1 MFSQLKRRASDV
13 YHAVTDERHR
23 AFNAQRKIV
32 DLAQRTE
39 AARRA
44 AERLPR
50 AAAPLPE
57 SDEQAL
63 ARLDADGWLALP
75 GLIQPQ
81 WVDEIKAYLAGRLA
95 RDPYRPELG
104 RFRAP
109 DEVPPQTHV
118 SHFNNAD
125 IVRAPHLMAIANDP
139 RVLALVEAWMG
150 VKPTLAALRVW
161 WSTPTATGEPEH
173 AELFHRDVD
182 DLQFIKLFVY
192 LTDVGEETGPH
203 IFVEGSQRIDKLTRI
218 ARYTDEQVAEAF
230 GEDAIR
236 RFTGPAGT
244 AFLENTYGMHRGLP
258 PRAGPRLIFQPLY
271 AQRPLIFGPKRPVI
285 SASELSLKVDPYVN
299 RVFVEP

>member
-63 ARLDADGWLALP
+63 ARLDADGWLPLP
-75 GLIQPQ
+75 GLIQPE
-81 WVDEIKAYLAGRLA
+81 WVGEIKAYLAGRLA

>member
-139 RVLALVEAWMG
+139 RVLGLVEAWMG

-192 LTDVGEETGPH
+192 LTDVGEDTGPH

-271 AQRPLIFGPKRPVI
+271 AQRPLIFGPKCPVI

>member
-63 ARLDADGWLALP
+63 ARLDADGWLPLP
-75 GLIQPQ
+75 GLIQPE
-81 WVDEIKAYLAGRLA
+81 WVGEIKAYLAGRLA

-139 RVLALVEAWMG
+139 RVLGLVEAWMG

-192 LTDVGEETGPH
+192 LTDVGEDTGPH

>member
-1 MFSQLKRRASDV
+1 MLSQLKRRASDV

-118 SHFNNAD
+118 SHFDNAD

-139 RVLALVEAWMG
+139 RVLGLVEAWMG

-192 LTDVGEETGPH
+192 LTDVGEDTGPH

>member
-44 AERLPR
+44 AARLPR
-50 AAAPLPE
+50 AADPSPE
-57 SDEQAL
+57 CDEQAL
-63 ARLDADGWLALP
+63 ARLDADGWLPLP
-75 GLIQPQ
+75 GLIQPE
-81 WVDEIKAYLAGRLA
+81 WVGEIKAYLAGRLA

-118 SHFNNAD
+118 SHFDNAD

-139 RVLALVEAWMG
+139 RVLGLVEAWMG

-192 LTDVGEETGPH
+192 LTDVGEDTGPH

-285 SASELSLKVDPYVN
+285 SASELPLKVDPYVN

>member
-139 RVLALVEAWMG
+139 RVLGLVEAWMG

-192 LTDVGEETGPH
+192 LTDVGEDTGPH

-285 SASELSLKVDPYVN
+285 SASELPLKVDPYVN

>member
-1 MFSQLKRRASDV
+1 
-13 YHAVTDERHR
+13 
-23 AFNAQRKIV
+23 
-32 DLAQRTE
+32 
-39 AARRA
+39 
-44 AERLPR
+44 
-50 AAAPLPE
+50 
-57 SDEQAL
+57 
-63 ARLDADGWLALP
+63 
-75 GLIQPQ
+75 
-81 WVDEIKAYLAGRLA
+81 
-95 RDPYRPELG
+95 
-104 RFRAP
+104 
-109 DEVPPQTHV
+109 
-118 SHFNNAD
+118 
-125 IVRAPHLMAIANDP
+125 MAIANDP
-139 RVLALVEAWMG
+139 RVLGLVEAWMG

-192 LTDVGEETGPH
+192 LTDVGEDTGPH
-203 IFVEGSQRIDKLTRI
+203 IFVEGWQRIDKLTRI

>member
-63 ARLDADGWLALP
+63 ARLDADGWLPLP
-75 GLIQPQ
+75 GLIQPE
-81 WVDEIKAYLAGRLA
+81 WVGEIKAYLAGRLA

-118 SHFNNAD
+118 SHFDNAD

-139 RVLALVEAWMG
+139 RVLGLVEAWMG

-192 LTDVGEETGPH
+192 LTDVGEDTGPH

>member
-118 SHFNNAD
+118 SHFDNAD

-139 RVLALVEAWMG
+139 RVLGLVEAWMG

-192 LTDVGEETGPH
+192 LTDVGEDTGPH

-285 SASELSLKVDPYVN
+285 SASELPLKVDPYVN

>member
-63 ARLDADGWLALP
+63 ARLDADGWLPLP
-75 GLIQPQ
+75 GLIQPE
-81 WVDEIKAYLAGRLA
+81 WVGEIKAYLAGRLA

-125 IVRAPHLMAIANDP
+125 IVRAPHLMAIANDA

-192 LTDVGEETGPH
+192 LTDVGEDTGPH

>member
-1 MFSQLKRRASDV
+1 MLSQLKRRASDV

-63 ARLDADGWLALP
+63 ARLDADGWLPLP
-75 GLIQPQ
+75 GLIQPE
-81 WVDEIKAYLAGRLA
+81 WVGEIKAYLAGRLA

-118 SHFNNAD
+118 SHFDNAD

-139 RVLALVEAWMG
+139 RVLGLVEAWMG

-192 LTDVGEETGPH
+192 LTDVGEDTGPH

-285 SASELSLKVDPYVN
+285 SASELPLKVDPYVN

>member
-63 ARLDADGWLALP
+63 ARLDADGWLPLP
-75 GLIQPQ
+75 GLIQPE
-81 WVDEIKAYLAGRLA
+81 WVGEIKAYLAGRLA

-118 SHFNNAD
+118 SHFDNAD

-192 LTDVGEETGPH
+192 LTDVGEDTGPH

-285 SASELSLKVDPYVN
+285 SASELPLKVDPYVN